1 MSEHYAEKRGMKNF
15 SYFKPA
21 ELSEALSLLAEH
33 KGKAKVLAGGTDLI
47 PQMKLGLSAP
57 GTVIDLKGISALS
70 EMSEG
75 EEGLRI
81 GAAVSLG
88 NLERNPRLASR
99 YPSLKAAVTHVAMP
113 AVRNGATIGG
123 NVCLDT
129 KCIYR
134 DQVRTWDRA
143 LPPCFKSGG
152 EKCYV
157 VRGGKTCHASF
168 AADTVPILVALQ
180 ARAKIASLVGER
192 LIPVE
197 ELYTGN
203 GTRPLNLSEDDLLTE
218 ISIPRQEPDSGAAY
232 FRYSMRKA
240 IDFPAAS
247 VGAFLAKENG
257 VCTEARVVVGA
268 VSPRPLR
275 LSETERILKGQKIT
289 EPRLQDCA
297 RQAGQEALRI
307 SRSGR
312 MDGFT
317 RKITADLV
325 FRALKKAWQA

>member
-1 MSEHYAEKRGMKNF
+1 MNNF
-15 SYFKPA
+15 SYFKPT
-21 ELSEALSLLAEH
+21 EFSEALSLLAEH
-33 KGKAKVLAGGTDLI
+33 KGKAKILAGGTDLI
-47 PQMKLGLSAP
+47 PQMKRGLSAP
-57 GTVIDLKGISALS
+57 EIVIDLKGIPALS

-81 GAAVSLG
+81 GAAVTLG
-88 NLERNPRLASR
+88 SLERNPRLASR
-99 YPSLKAAVTHVAMP
+99 YPGLQAAVTHVAMP

-143 LPPCFKSGG
+143 LAPCFKSGG

-157 VRGGKTCHASF
+157 VPGGKTCHASF
-168 AADTVPILVALQ
+168 AADAVPMLVALQ
-180 ARAKIASLVGER
+180 ARAKIVSVDGER
-192 LIPVE
+192 MIPVE

-203 GTRPLNLSEDDLLTE
+203 GIRPLNLSEDELLTE
-218 ISIPRQEPDSGAAY
+218 ISIPRQEVNGRAAY

-247 VGAFLAKENG
+247 VGAFLAQKNG
-257 VCTEARVVVGA
+257 ICTEARVVVGA
-268 VSPRPLR
+268 VAPRPLR
-275 LSETERILKGQKIT
+275 LLETERILKGHKIT
-289 EPRLQDCA
+289 EPWLHDRA
-297 RQAGQEALRI
+297 GQASQEALRI

-325 FRALKKAWQA
+325 LRALKEAWQA